1 MIEPLPSNEP
11 PANINPDDLAEVEHQ
26 GRRIVET
33 KNIQLLEE
41 RLVVKNIRHKVGEV
55 IVRKVVETQMVQVP
69 IRREKLIVEKVYP
82 EYKQIAE
89 IGLDAEDIIEIE
101 QLETAKSDGKDIINV
116 TFSSPTEAIKFLEA
130 IALESRCEKVKM
142 DITIAHKNS

>member
-1 MIEPLPSNEP
+1 MLEPLPSTEP
-11 PANINPDDLAEVEHQ
+11 LENLNPDDLSEAEHK

-55 IVRKVVETQMVQVP
+55 IVRKIVETQMVQVP

-101 QLETAKSDGKDIINV
+101 ELETGNSDGKDIIHV

-130 IALESRCEKVKM
+130 LALESRFEKVNM
-142 DITIAHKNS
+142 DITIAQKNY